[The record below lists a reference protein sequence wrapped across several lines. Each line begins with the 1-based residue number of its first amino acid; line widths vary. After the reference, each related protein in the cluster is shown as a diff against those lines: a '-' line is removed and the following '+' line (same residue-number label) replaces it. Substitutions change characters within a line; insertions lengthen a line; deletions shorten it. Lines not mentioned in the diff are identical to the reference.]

1 VVVVYQDLEVI
12 VCLVFELS
20 EARVA
25 EEATIEEC
33 IFFVDV
39 LNQTSFQVVDHTSLN
54 QRGVLLV

>member
-1 VVVVYQDLEVI
+1 MVVVYQDLEVI

-25 EEATIEEC
+25 EETTIEEC